1 MAENKKMTMISVIM
15 PAYNEEKYIE
25 KALDSVCTQEG
36 DFSIEI
42 LVIDD
47 NSTDATKN
55 IVLDMACRISTREN
69 NLNNGVS
76 VRLLTSGRSMGV
88 AEARN
93 LGIKKAKGEYIAFL
107 DADDWWKEGKLKK
120 QIAFMKENNLS
131 FTATGRELMNADGST
146 TGKVI
151 PIPEKITYKMML
163 RTNYIPCSSVVM
175 KKELA
180 EEFYMCH
187 DELHEDYIMWME
199 ILRKYNRV
207 YGIDVPF
214 LCSRLSENGKSR
226 NKFKSAK
233 MLIGCYRYLGYGLIK
248 TAFYFCAY
256 TYNGFKKY
264 GK

>member
-47 NSTDATKN
+47 NSTDDTGK
-55 IVLDMACRISTREN
+55 IVSDMVGKFSDNEN

-76 VRLLTSGRSMGV
+76 IRLLANSKSIGV

-93 LGIKKAKGEYIAFL
+93 LGIKEAKGEYIAFL
-107 DADDWWKEGKLKK
+107 DADDWWKQGKLKK
-120 QIAFMKENNLS
+120 QIAFMKENNAA

-146 TGKVI
+146 TGKII

-175 KKELA
+175 KTELA
-180 EEFYMCH
+180 RKFYMCH

-199 ILRKYNRV
+199 ILKKYDWV
-207 YGIDVPF
+207 YGINSPF

-226 NKFKSAK
+226 NKFKSAR
-233 MLIGCYRYLGYGLIK
+233 MQIGCYRYLGYGLIK

-256 TYNGFKKY
+256 TYNGLKKY